1 MPNVSVMGT
10 ALLSVSKFCFLL
22 RIKFINFFYFLQM
35 RALKERMKIFSLKTY
50 IKRVRKE
57 TSGYRFILVDI
68 IVLNA
73 TATREHQ
80 I

>member
-1 MPNVSVMGT
+1 
-10 ALLSVSKFCFLL
+10 
-22 RIKFINFFYFLQM
+22 M

-73 TATREHQ
+73 TATHEHQ